1 MPLVAGDDLDLAGGR
16 HAEGRV
22 RAPECSRSGGSP
34 YRASGPQ
41 GPETLAGVHDGVG
54 GVGQH
59 LLDDLATQPGISA
72 ALDLDRRR
80 HTVLTYDH
88 VVNRPAIGAAV

>member
-1 MPLVAGDDLDLAGGR
+1 MISTSPAVDTPKVGYVPPSAR
-16 HAEGRV
+16 GRV
-22 RAPECSRSGGSP
+22 VGP

-54 GVGQH
+54 RVGQH
-59 LLDDLATQPGISA
+59 LLDDLATQPGIAA